1 MREFYLYAERS
12 LHNAVE
18 EIFSD
23 FKIHT
28 VSIEVIKKNN
38 YINKN
43 ILLFLNESIPSVLDD
58 FFFLKNNIVI
68 FFLKHNNQDNNKYLN
83 TKIFDGPININ
94 KLKDEITTFFVSK
107 SFIYEDIKIW
117 GEKIINTKNQKEV
130 FLTLPEKDILILLF
144 ERKKIEKKYLLENVL
159 KLKIDTETKT
169 IESHLTRIRKKL
181 LRINSQIEIASKD
194 NIVFLLA

>member
-12 LHNAVE
+12 VHNVVE
-18 EIFSD
+18 EVFKD

-43 ILLFLNESIPSVLDD
+43 ILLFLNESIPAGLDD

-68 FFLKHNNQDNNKYLN
+68 CFLKHNKQDNNKYLN

-94 KLKDEITTFFVSK
+94 KLKDEITTFFGSK
-107 SFIYEDIKIW
+107 TFIYKDIKIW

-194 NIVFLLA
+194 NMVFIVA